1 MLSNVNIISHK
12 RLYFF
17 IVTVSSK
24 AIKMVD
30 CNTRTKIRVPLHTSD
45 DDKVSSSTGQSLS
58 PRMEA
63 PIRPDHPLKITWDIL
78 TFFLSM
84 TVGLYFFHASI
95 ENRCYH
101 EDLRNCLHLHHQSSS
116 DNNQMMQIPTLNV
129 DGRELNVIGIFVE
142 CWFMVDIFL
151 NFFTR
156 EFRLGGSTQVACWRD
171 VVIRYLTTWFAID
184 ILAFI
189 PWERFVV
196 QRIVATMA
204 KWRPLR
210 KAVHRGSVIIRATP
224 QVVRNLRIGN
234 IRKFLRV
241 AKHSGLGRVKLFSK
255 ILRCFPQYTLFYRKL
270 KGVLI
275 IRALRQLHWGT
286 KIYKSLVAN
295 NTSITYKSFI
305 LNTWKIV
312 RYTVYVVAIMQVY
325 NGVDLRA
332 FVLPMVLISGTFSIE
347 MSFSYRGREK

>member
-1 MLSNVNIISHK
+1 
-12 RLYFF
+12 
-17 IVTVSSK
+17 
-24 AIKMVD
+24 MVD
-30 CNTRTKIRVPLHTSD
+30 CITRIETRLPLHPCD
-45 DDKVSSSTGQSLS
+45 DDKISSSTGEPFS
-58 PRMEA
+58 PRTEA

-101 EDLRNCLHLHHQSSS
+101 EDLRNCLHLHHQTSS

-142 CWFMVDIFL
+142 CWFMIDILL

-156 EFRLGGSTQVACWRD
+156 DFSLVGSTQVECWRD

-210 KAVHRGSVIIRATP
+210 KAVHRGGVIIRATP

-255 ILRCFPQYTLFYRKL
+255 ILRCVPQYSLFYRKL

-295 NTSITYKSFI
+295 NTAGTCKRII
-305 LNTWKIV
+305 VNTWKLV
-312 RYTVYVVAIMQVY
+312 RCTVYVVAITRVY
-325 NGVDLRA
+325 SGSDLRA
-332 FVLPMVLISGTFSIE
+332 LVLPMVLMSGTFSIE
-347 MSFSYRGREK
+347 MSVSFHGRKK